1 MHRWCQS
8 TQGYQWPHFAHL
20 LTLWLT
26 PSFLHAQIDTWC
38 RGRQTG
44 GLSAL
49 RLQRCGPAVSRLIQS
64 NLPLSQAGTPGCSPS
79 SSRLEAQQTTQSSS
93 TLQTA
98 RREGSTLLVKSVLTI
113 LYKSSTAT
121 WRCTLEAHW
130 LCVCMKGIMLT
141 LCWYVLSHISHIGLT
156 RNHRKRFGL
165 FWLYNDTV
173 LILAEPAKPCR
184 RFNKF
189 YFQSALTSWTK
200 KSPLAI
206 SSPFTS

>member
-8 TQGYQWPHFAHL
+8 TEDYQWPHFAHL

-79 SSRLEAQQTTQSSS
+79 SSRLEAQQTTQPSS

-98 RREGSTLLVKSVLTI
+98 GWEGSPLLVKSVLTI
-113 LYKSSTAT
+113 LHKSSANVRRHNLKVYWLCLKDNRLLTVR
-121 WRCTLEAHW
+121 WRCVEMNGIVHHVPVWQEAIIRNW
-130 LCVCMKGIMLT
+130 GI
-141 LCWYVLSHISHIGLT
+141 
-156 RNHRKRFGL
+156 F
-165 FWLYNDTV
+165 
-173 LILAEPAKPCR
+173 
-184 RFNKF
+184 
-189 YFQSALTSWTK
+189 K
-200 KSPLAI
+200 KNI
-206 SSPFTS
+206 